1 MRPARRSGH
10 DDHELAAGGSPPLRA
25 RAGERTRA
33 DDEAETPTTPTTTKQ
48 ETTTRRLDRPGK
60 PANRAGMELSA
71 PVAVCCA
78 LAALSALGVV
88 LLRRPVHVA
97 LGLLGHSLSMAA
109 LYLTLSAQLMAV
121 AQTLIYSGAI
131 VVLFLIVV
139 TLLPEGGQEKLSF
152 GGIFLAVMAGA
163 AVLAVLGGALAGF
176 FAPGSTAAL
185 PVLAGEGPSVK
196 EVGKPLFSTL
206 VVPFELTAPL
216 LLAAIVTA
224 IALWRRQEKPR
235 AGGLD

>member
-1 MRPARRSGH
+1 
-10 DDHELAAGGSPPLRA
+10 
-25 RAGERTRA
+25 
-33 DDEAETPTTPTTTKQ
+33 
-48 ETTTRRLDRPGK
+48 
-60 PANRAGMELSA
+60 MEVSV

-78 LAALSALGVV
+78 LAAISALGVV

-139 TLLPEGGQEKLSF
+139 TLLPEGGQEKLS
-152 GGIFLAVMAGA
+152 GGGLALSLVAGG
-163 AVLAVLGGALAGF
+163 AVLAMIIAALAGF
-176 FAPGSTAAL
+176 FVVGGATLPAL
-185 PVLAGEGPSVK
+185 RGDGPSVK
-196 EVGKPLFSTL
+196 EVGQPLFSTL
-206 VVPFELTAPL
+206 VLPFELTAPL
-216 LLAAIVTA
+216 LLASIVTA

-235 AGGLD
+235 AGGLG

>member
-1 MRPARRSGH
+1 MLFRS
-10 DDHELAAGGSPPLRA
+10 
-25 RAGERTRA
+25 
-33 DDEAETPTTPTTTKQ
+33 
-48 ETTTRRLDRPGK
+48 
-60 PANRAGMELSA
+60 
-71 PVAVCCA
+71 CCA
-78 LAALSALGVV
+78 LAAISALGVV

-139 TLLPEGGQEKLSF
+139 TLLPEGGQEKLSA
-152 GGIFLAVMAGA
+152 GGLFLSVVAGGA
-163 AVLAVLGGALAGF
+163 ILAVLAAAVAGF
-176 FAPGSTAAL
+176 FASGAAPL
-185 PVLAGEGPSVK
+185 PVLRGEGPSVK

-206 VVPFELTAPL
+206 VLPFELTAPL
-216 LLAAIVTA
+216 LLASIVTA

-235 AGGLD
+235 AGGLG

>member
-1 MRPARRSGH
+1 
-10 DDHELAAGGSPPLRA
+10 
-25 RAGERTRA
+25 
-33 DDEAETPTTPTTTKQ
+33 
-48 ETTTRRLDRPGK
+48 
-60 PANRAGMELSA
+60 MELSV

-78 LAALSALGVV
+78 LAAISALGVV

-121 AQTLIYSGAI
+121 AQVLIYSGAI

-139 TLLPEGGQEKLSF
+139 TLLPEGGQEKLT
-152 GGIFLAVMAGA
+152 GGGLLLAVVSGV

-176 FAPGSTAAL
+176 FAPGSTALL
-185 PVLAGEGPSVK
+185 PVLTGEGPTVK

-235 AGGLD
+235 AGGLG

>member
-1 MRPARRSGH
+1 VIHRVRRG
-10 DDHELAAGGSPPLRA
+10 AGSRCALTA
-25 RAGERTRA
+25 RANRI
-33 DDEAETPTTPTTTKQ
+33 TPV
-48 ETTTRRLDRPGK
+48 
-60 PANRAGMELSA
+60 AMELSV

-78 LAALSALGVV
+78 LASISALGVV

-121 AQTLIYSGAI
+121 AQTLIYSGAV

-139 TLLPEGGQEKLSF
+139 TLLPEGGQEKLSV
-152 GGIFLAVMAGA
+152 GGMFLAVTAGLS
-163 AVLAVLGGALAGF
+163 VLAVLAAALSGL
-176 FAPGSTAAL
+176 FAPGASSAL
-185 PVLAGEGPSVK
+185 PVLSGEGPSVK

-206 VVPFELTAPL
+206 VEPFELTAPL

-235 AGGLD
+235 AKGFG